1 MLKHLKCLPPEL
13 TDTRREEVA
22 ALLPCSLSS
31 YVLLKRLPWRRAYIP
46 SRSAA
51 QRKCIMCVCACV
63 NGGLLQSLGGRSR
76 DFHGNLGTPT
86 SPSVPRCVTK
96 LGDRTVWRFVLANLS
111 VSILFADEI
120 FTAIVKRKC
129 CLNVCG
135 RMVLAFVFSLI
146 VFTRMN
152 WQFSVE
158 IWGGKKVTVR
168 AYSLRHGAGAVHGA
182 ETAAWHSIFDRM
194 QNIICRLGLHLHV
207 Q

>member
-1 MLKHLKCLPPEL
+1 MKRIMAIMLFFFCDAHTSATALLDNIKIRTKQKKNIPISELSKVTRGATEAAFAKTPTMSTPEL
-13 TDTRREEVA
+13 TDTRQEEVA

-51 QRKCIMCVCACV
+51 QRKCIMCVCECV

-111 VSILFADEI
+111 VSILLLMKYLRLLSKE
-120 FTAIVKRKC
+120 
-129 CLNVCG
+129 NV
-135 RMVLAFVFSLI
+135 I
-146 VFTRMN
+146 
-152 WQFSVE
+152 
-158 IWGGKKVTVR
+158 
-168 AYSLRHGAGAVHGA
+168 
-182 ETAAWHSIFDRM
+182 
-194 QNIICRLGLHLHV
+194 
-207 Q
+207 